1 MVVCVP
7 KHRRRQEREQEREIV
22 QLRAT
27 REIVL
32 NGGENHLRARAPGE

>member
-7 KHRRRQEREQEREIV
+7 KHRRRQEREIV
-22 QLRAT
+22 RLRAT